1 MTSSPYSCGGCKRPI
16 PFGVNFCPECGFA
29 QPRVTGPLWAGERRL
44 VTVLF
49 ADLAAFTLASEDADP
64 EDVIDMLNQVF
75 ARLMVEC
82 DREGGYLDKIV
93 GDQMM
98 VLFGAPRAHEDAAV
112 RAVRAALA
120 MQDAMNELYPLM
132 TSKVGMACKLHI
144 GIHTGPVVWG
154 QVGPPGRATPTVIGD
169 AVNLASRLE
178 EFSAGGQIVVSEAV
192 YLRTYRYFEY
202 KPLEAVQLRGKSG
215 AVPVYA
221 ALRVRPG
228 TTSRL
233 WLVDANIPLLERSE
247 EKELLHQDWANALT
261 GRPQS
266 VLLVADVGLGKSR
279 LLAEFASSLAGY
291 PAEKQPIILHTRFES
306 SGETDDYSPLVGL
319 LHQLFAFN
327 PDDTELIRR
336 RKVED
341 RAQVLG
347 ISDKT
352 FVPLI
357 GYLLGWY
364 QDDARLASSERDQAR
379 LRASAIN
386 AGVQVFLKQST
397 YRPLVL
403 LMDDM
408 HWADAVSLEW
418 LSRLNLTGR
427 ELVERDFV
435 PHRLMTVAALRPQA
449 GATIESLRAGRV
461 INLAPLTDM
470 ARRDRIEFLL
480 PGQGLPL
487 PLIERISRE
496 SGGNALYIVELARG
510 LVQSGQLVRHDG
522 LWQLNRP
529 VSEIDM
535 PHSIAE
541 LVMANLDTLSPEAR
555 NVLQH
560 ASVIG
565 MQFSYAALMAI
576 SPSENL
582 DRILAELEQRGFIS
596 QLSGTGNQRLYAFGQ
611 PLVRE
616 VTYSSILRKK
626 RRDLHARIAQLAESQ
641 APAAEQDVEALAYHY
656 AEGVDV
662 EKTIAYNWL
671 TGQRALAQ
679 YRFEDAYKHLRVAW
693 DNLKQ
698 DATTDPLFQLELA
711 EALGDAATFVD
722 DYALAETCYETAR
735 ALIGQRPGGSAEL
748 AYRIGRLHLYRSN
761 VGAACRSYTQALEQL
776 EPGSALAAQI
786 EAELR
791 LLFDVG

>member
-1 MTSSPYSCGGCKRPI
+1 MTGSPYICGGCKRAI

-29 QPRVTGPLWAGERRL
+29 QPRVTGPLWVGERRL

-98 VLFGAPRAHEDAAV
+98 VLFGAPRAHEDDAV

-132 TSKVGMACKLHI
+132 MSKVGMACKLHI

-169 AVNLASRLE
+169 TVNLASRLE

-202 KPLEAVQLRGKSG
+202 KPLEAVQLRGRSG
-215 AVPVYA
+215 SVPVYA
-221 ALRVRPG
+221 ALRMRPG
-228 TTSRL
+228 TASRP
-233 WLVDANIPLLERSE
+233 WLVDTDIPLLERTE
-247 EKELLHQDWANALT
+247 EKALLHQHWAAALS

-279 LLAEFASSLAGY
+279 LMAEFASSLAGY
-291 PAEKQPIILHTRFES
+291 PAEKQPIILHSRFES
-306 SGETDDYSPLVGL
+306 SGNADNYSPLTSL
-319 LHQLFAFN
+319 LHQLFAFG
-327 PDDTELIRR
+327 PDDTDLTHR

-352 FVPLI
+352 FVPLV

-364 QDDARLASSERDQAR
+364 QDDARLVGTERDQAR

-386 AGVQVFLKQST
+386 AGVQIFLKQSV

-403 LMDDM
+403 LIDDM
-408 HWADAVSLEW
+408 HWADALSLEW
-418 LSRLNLTGR
+418 LSRLNLAGR
-427 ELVERDFV
+427 QLVEHDFI

-449 GATIESLRAGRV
+449 GATIEALRAERV
-461 INLAPLTDM
+461 ITLAPLTDL
-470 ARRDRIEFLL
+470 ARRDLIEFLL

-496 SGGNALYIVELARG
+496 SGGNILYIVELARG
-510 LVQSGQLVRHDG
+510 LVQSGQLVRHNG

-529 VSEIDM
+529 VNEIDM

-541 LVMANLDTLSPEAR
+541 LVMANLDTLSPEVR

-576 SPSENL
+576 CPVENL
-582 DRILAELEQRGFIS
+582 DHILAELEQRGFIR
-596 QLSGTGNQRLYAFGQ
+596 QLGGTADQRSFAFSQ

-616 VTYSSILRKK
+616 VTYGSILRKT
-626 RRDLHARIAQLAESQ
+626 RRDLHARIAQLAESRA
-641 APAAEQDVEALAYHY
+641 APTEQDVEALAYHY
-656 AEGVDV
+656 AAGGDV

-679 YRFEDAYKHLRVAW
+679 YRFDDAYKHLRIAW

-698 DATTDPLFQLELA
+698 STATDPLFQLELA
-711 EALGDAATFVD
+711 EALGDAATFTG

-735 ALIGQRPGGSAEL
+735 ALIGQRPEGAAEL
-748 AYRIGRLHLYRSN
+748 AYRIGRLHLYQSN
-761 VGAACRSYTQALEQL
+761 VEAASQSYTQALEQL
-776 EPGSALAAQI
+776 EPDSALAAQI

>member
-1 MTSSPYSCGGCKRPI
+1 MTSSPYTCGGCKRPI

-29 QPRVTGPLWAGERRL
+29 QPRVTGPVWAGERRL

-49 ADLAAFTLASEDADP
+49 ADLAAFTSASENADP

-98 VLFGAPRAHEDAAV
+98 VLFGAPRAHEDDAV

-120 MQDAMNELYPLM
+120 MQDAMNEMYPLM
-132 TSKVGMACKLHI
+132 MSKVGMTCKLHI

-169 AVNLASRLE
+169 TVNVASRLE
-178 EFSAGGQIVVSEAV
+178 EVSAGGQILVSDAV

-202 KPLEAVQLRGKSG
+202 KSLEPVQLRGKSG
-215 AVPVYA
+215 SVPVYA
-221 ALRVRPG
+221 ALRLRPG
-228 TTSRL
+228 TASRPWPVDTS
-233 WLVDANIPLLERSE
+233 IPLLERSE
-247 EKELLHQDWANALT
+247 EKALLHQYWTTALA

-306 SGETDDYSPLVGL
+306 SGDTERYSPLVGL
-319 LHQLFAFN
+319 LHQLFAFS
-327 PDDTELIRR
+327 PDDTDLIRR

-347 ISDKT
+347 IGDKT
-352 FVPLI
+352 FVPLM

-364 QDDARLASSERDQAR
+364 QEDARLIGSERDQAR

-386 AGVQVFLKQST
+386 AGVQAFLKQST

-418 LSRLNLTGR
+418 FSRLNTTGR
-427 ELVERDFV
+427 ELVERDFT
-435 PHRLMTVAALRPQA
+435 PHRLMAVAALRPQA
-449 GATIESLRAGRV
+449 GAVVESLQAGRV
-461 INLAPLTDM
+461 INLAPLTEL
-470 ARRDRIEFLL
+470 ARRDLIEFLL

-510 LVQSGQLVRHDG
+510 LVQSGQLVRHNG
-522 LWQLNRP
+522 LWHLNRP
-529 VSEIDM
+529 VNEIDM
-535 PHSIAE
+535 PHGVAE

-560 ASVIG
+560 AAVIG
-565 MQFSYAALMAI
+565 MQFGYAALMAI
-576 SPSENL
+576 SPTENL
-582 DRILAELEQRGFIS
+582 DRILAELEQRGFIN
-596 QLSGTGNQRLYAFGQ
+596 QLGGTGDQRLYAFSQ

-616 VTYSSILRKK
+616 VTYSSILRKR

-641 APAAEQDVEALAYHY
+641 APSTEQDVEALAYHY
-656 AEGVDV
+656 AEGGDV

-671 TGQRALAQ
+671 TGQRALAK
-679 YRFEDAYKHLRVAW
+679 YRFEDAYKHLRIAW
-693 DNLKQ
+693 DCLKQ
-698 DATTDPLFQLELA
+698 NASTAPLFRLELA
-711 EALGDAATFVD
+711 EALGDAATFVG
-722 DYALAETCYETAR
+722 DYAQAESCYETAR
-735 ALIGQRPGGSAEL
+735 ALIGQRPEDGAEL

-761 VGAACRSYTQALEQL
+761 VEAACQSYTQALEQL
-776 EPGSALAAQI
+776 DRDSPLVAQI